1 MEFTTINKTNY
12 TQVARVYQEGIAT
25 GLATFETNVPTW
37 ESWNLAHIENCRI
50 AVILKNEI
58 VAWGALSPVSKRDVY
73 KGVAEVS
80 VYVSEKSRGK
90 GLGEVVLN
98 NLINESEHVGIW
110 TLQAGI
116 MRDNIPSIKL
126 HEKCGFRTIGF
137 REKIGSLYGEW
148 KDNIIM
154 ERRSKKVGV

>member
-37 ESWNLAHIENCRI
+37 ESWNLAHIKNCRI

-58 VAWGALSPVSKRDVY
+58 VAWGALSPVSKREVY

-116 MRDNIPSIKL
+116 MRDNLPSIKL

>member
-12 TQVARVYQEGIAT
+12 NQVARVYQEGIST

-50 AVILKNEI
+50 AISLKNEI
-58 VAWGALSPVSKRDVY
+58 VAWGALSPVSKREVY

-80 VYVSEKSRGK
+80 VYVAEKSRGK
-90 GLGEVVLN
+90 GIGEIVLN
-98 NLINESEHVGIW
+98 KLVNESEQVGIW

-116 MRDNIPSIKL
+116 MRDNLPSIKL
-126 HEKCGFRTIGF
+126 HEKCGFRTIGY